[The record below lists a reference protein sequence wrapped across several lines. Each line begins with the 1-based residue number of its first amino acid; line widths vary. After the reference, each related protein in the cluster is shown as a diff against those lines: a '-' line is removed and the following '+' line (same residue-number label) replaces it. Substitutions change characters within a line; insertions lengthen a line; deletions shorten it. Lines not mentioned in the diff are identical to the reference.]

1 MDTIDKYT
9 VDILS
14 QDSVS
19 ISKQTFVDYMGQMFP
34 IGQIWRRGYVNSNQG
49 RQQIVEELPNAQV
62 NAIMSVWG
70 DSPTVDESV
79 TQ

>member
-9 VDILS
+9 VDMLS

-34 IGQIWRRGYVNSNQG
+34 IGQIWRREYVNSNQG